1 MKKNHLLIV
10 SVFAILAFV
19 FILVQSISPSSSAAG
34 VQCNPERLNQVYD
47 IESSGFVFLNG
58 GRNISGAFL
67 VPLEHS
73 YAKVYNIINAS
84 FVGSC
89 SVMNSDC
96 DYYINEVY
104 CGSIPTNMTTLLNR
118 SGGKQFYPISCL
130 SLIKSGTNILT
141 LNLDNSYGSGAINE
155 VLVELEI
162 APANC

>member
-19 FILVQSISPSSSAAG
+19 FILVQSISSSSSVAG
-34 VQCNPERLNQVYD
+34 VQCNPERLNQIYD
-47 IESSGFVFLNG
+47 IGSSGFVSLNG
-58 GRNISGAFL
+58 ERNVSGAFL

-73 YAKVYNIINAS
+73 YAKVYRIINAS
-84 FVGSC
+84 FIGSC
-89 SVMNSDC
+89 AVTNFDC

-104 CGSIPTNMTTLLNR
+104 CGSIPTNMTALSNR
-118 SGGKQFYPISCL
+118 PGGKQFYPISCL
-130 SLIKSGTNILT
+130 SSIKSGTNILT